1 MSPST
6 AERLKVGQTPFAH
19 RSRCLKQSIYAYIFL
34 STYLSCYLQPSV
46 QKRAEPL
53 LSFNLLIWKRASRHS
68 GVWFFIFHVARWF
81 VPAALASPLFDPH
94 HPQIIG
100 KPNVLRLSEHFAHVY
115 LLSSDFLPSLLY
127 FFFYSCLLCFESL
140 HIVGSLTSKISWVNF
155 FWYAMT
161 SW

>member
-81 VPAALASPLFDPH
+81 VPAALAKPTFRPSPSTNHWKTQCFATFRTLRARVSSFFWLFTFSS
-94 HPQIIG
+94 
-100 KPNVLRLSEHFAHVY
+100 LFFLL
-115 LLSSDFLPSLLY
+115 LLSSLLWISPYCRKFDF
-127 FFFYSCLLCFESL
+127 
-140 HIVGSLTSKISWVNF
+140 
-155 FWYAMT
+155 
-161 SW
+161 